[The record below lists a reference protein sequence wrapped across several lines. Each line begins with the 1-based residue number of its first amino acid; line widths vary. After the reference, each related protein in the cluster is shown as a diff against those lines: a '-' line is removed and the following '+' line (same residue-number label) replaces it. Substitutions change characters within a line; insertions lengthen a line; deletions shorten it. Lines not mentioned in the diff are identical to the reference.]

1 MSAVRAADL
10 DATFVPRRVA
20 AAYTVEIDGDA
31 IVLDEEQNR
40 LHLLNASAALVWA
53 CYDGA
58 ATLADIAH
66 DLADAT
72 GVPLPGM
79 VADVLAI
86 TRSLGVEGLVEDVV
100 GDAAGS
106 GVAVPEVEVSG
117 PLA

>member
-1 MSAVRAADL
+1 VSAVRAADL

-20 AAYTVEIDGDA
+20 DAYTVEIDGDA
-31 IVLDEEQNR
+31 IVLDEAQNR

-53 CYDGA
+53 CYDGS
-58 ATLADIAH
+58 ATLAQIAH

-72 GVPLPGM
+72 GVPFAGM

-86 TRSLGVEGLVEDVV
+86 TRSLGVEGLVEDLV

-106 GVAVPEVEVSG
+106 GVAVAEVEVSG